1 MSTNYSSMSSS
12 PLTHDTPHWISSK
25 ILCCVS
31 QRQWIVFGKGRI
43 DIKEC
48 CKSQTSTLGGVY
60 VVPREL
66 EKRTKRVAQRV
77 QILSIEAAILDLVLV
92 IAKNRNFQSCSL
104 LTIDYLLL
112 FDVVPAEGWLPTC
125 HIKAPSPC
133 PSSPQ
138 LLSAGRR
145 CLVAPTTRLCGH
157 QATTSHRLSISWS
170 KPLQ

>member
-12 PLTHDTPHWISSK
+12 PLTHDMPHWISSK

-48 CKSQTSTLGGVY
+48 CKSQTSSLGGLSHTNRVG
-60 VVPREL
+60 
-66 EKRTKRVAQRV
+66 EKNQKSCTKSPD
-77 QILSIEAAILDLVLV
+77 LSIEAAILDLVLV